1 MLKIIIIAAVI
12 YGMVHFGIAQ
22 LIAIWLMAAIA

>member
-1 MLKIIIIAAVI
+1 MLKLIVIAAGI

-22 LIAIWLMAAIA
+22 LIAIWLMAMIA